1 MEKTAKRSLAIKAV
15 VAIMLTVI
23 VAVAFTG
30 TVSTYAE
37 DASYNE
43 VSSRGIF
50 AKIQVSIYVENSRV
64 IAKVENVFTLGS
76 SIIPTYVELYT
87 STDLCSFVHDM
98 TLVSRKYDSDLDMG
112 ESMTVDATGRG
123 EQKYWVALARYKV
136 DNSNWEEIYTRYII
150 VDADGNYV
158 ATV

>member
-15 VAIMLTVI
+15 VAIMLAVI

-37 DASYNE
+37 E
-43 VSSRGIF
+43 VNNSDMSTRAVTRMIVT
-50 AKIQVSIYVENSRV
+50 IDVQNSRV
-64 IAKVENVFTLGS
+64 IATVKNSFTFGVAT
-76 SIIPTYVELYT
+76 IPTYVELYA
-87 STDLCSFVHDM
+87 STELCSFVHDM
-98 TLVSRKYDSDLDMG
+98 TLVARKYTTDLNIFEEM
-112 ESMTVDATGRG
+112 SVDATGKG

-136 DNSNWEEIYTRYII
+136 NDASWEEIYTRYII

>member
-1 MEKTAKRSLAIKAV
+1 MEKTVKRSLAIKAV
-15 VAIMLTVI
+15 VVVMLAVI

-37 DASYNE
+37 ETSNDISLK
-43 VSSRGIF
+43 GIF
-50 AKIQVSIYVENSRV
+50 AKIVVDIEVENSRV
-64 IAKVENVFTLGS
+64 TAIVKNIMTLGT
-76 SIIPTYVELYT
+76 SIIPTYVELYA
-87 STDLCSFVHDM
+87 STELCSFVHDM

-112 ESMTVDATGRG
+112 ETMTVDATGKG

-136 DNSNWEEIYTRYII
+136 DNQSWTEIYTRYII